1 MVLTLRRE
9 PARTGLSGDEIISW
23 CYRNGGET
31 YGREERPG
39 IVCHFPDADE
49 RDRIGY
55 LPERESFQVITDGRF
70 YVTHSIHEQGEGE
83 IDRDDRLRIETADW
97 RIVVDPR

>member
-1 MVLTLRRE
+1 MGVSE
-9 PARTGLSGDEIISW
+9 GEFISW

-31 YGREERPG
+31 YGREGQPG
-39 IVCHFPDADE
+39 LVCHFPDADE

-55 LPERESFQVITDGRF
+55 LPDREAFQVITEGRF
-70 YVTHSIHEQGEGE
+70 YVTHSIHERGEGV
-83 IDRDDRLRIETADW
+83 IDDTDRLHIETADG